1 MNINV
6 DTPKEVETY
15 NMSEVKC
22 VLSQPREAAK
32 ETQTQKA

>member
-6 DTPKEVETY
+6 DTPKEVEIS

-32 ETQTQKA
+32 ETQTQ